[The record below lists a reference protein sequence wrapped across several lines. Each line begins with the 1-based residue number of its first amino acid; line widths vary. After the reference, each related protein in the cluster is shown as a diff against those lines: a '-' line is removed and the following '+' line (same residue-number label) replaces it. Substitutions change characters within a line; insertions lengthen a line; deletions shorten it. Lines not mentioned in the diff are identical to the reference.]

1 MLIVGARTP
10 SDSYTAS
17 HNSRKGG
24 GNVAEGEGNVAMFLI
39 SWLEHQLLK
48 TVGKV
53 LAVPVTVPI
62 KSASWLLEQI
72 HGEAEAEQLN
82 EDRVRQQL
90 MELEIR
96 YEAEEIGKEEFQ
108 AQEEELLERL
118 NAIRERKKDEQ
129 FEKDETWWRRV
140 FSEGFK

>member
-1 MLIVGARTP
+1 
-10 SDSYTAS
+10 
-17 HNSRKGG
+17 
-24 GNVAEGEGNVAMFLI
+24 MFFT

-53 LAVPVTVPI
+53 LAAPVIVPV

-72 HGEAEAEQLN
+72 HGEVEAELLD

-96 YEAEEIGKEEFQ
+96 YEMEEIGKEEFQ
-108 AQEEELLERL
+108 AQEKELLEWL
-118 NAIRERKKDEQ
+118 HAIREYKKGEQ
-129 FEKDETWWRRV
+129 FEEDEAWWRRV
-140 FSEGFK
+140 FPEGFD